1 MNNLDELMKK
11 KVDKKFTKKERKKL
25 IEQAYRQIGKEKYL
39 VICMEEMGEL
49 IDVVAKNITGKVDY
63 IHTLEEITDVYYSMD
78 IIKVV
83 MGIPES
89 KIDKLE
95 KKKIKIDKYT
105 ALEGISKLAR
115 SQQIISK
122 VVRQKD
128 KSKVKTIQ
136 ALNMLNETLYEFTK
150 MFKIKKKDIEKMKN
164 IKTKRT
170 EERLELGTLS

>member
-1 MNNLDELMKK
+1 MNNLDDLMKK

-49 IDVVAKNITGKVDY
+49 IDVVAKNIAGKVDY

-95 KKKIKIDKYT
+95 KKKIKIGKNT

-122 VVRQKD
+122 VVRQ
-128 KSKVKTIQ
+128 KVKTIQ

-150 MFKIKKKDIEKMKN
+150 MFKIKKKDIEKMRN

-170 EERLELGTLS
+170 EERLENGTLS